1 MSAKMKVLIAYDGVN
16 PVTRMT
22 KDLQR
27 AGLPKSVEAIVLT
40 AVDAFMPPEVGY
52 SELSMPESSVT
63 YIETMRKTATERI
76 KKELKQAQKTAKQA
90 AEQIQAIF
98 PHWTIESEGVVDS
111 PAWAI
116 VKKAGEWKAD
126 LVVVGS
132 HSQPKAAKFFLGSV
146 AQKVVTEAACPV
158 RMIRGEPEETDSPVR
173 IVIGVDGSPD
183 SELTVN
189 AVAERLWKKGSTAHL
204 VTVVDTRMS
213 TALAAPDSA
222 AGKWIKKQDRME
234 QDWIRRMSAAFEKKL
249 KADGLVVSTLVKG
262 GDPKRLLVE
271 EAEKWG
277 ADCIFVGARGLN
289 MIERFFIGSVSA
301 AVAARAHCSVE
312 VVRPMS
318 KAEQMKRRKE
328 RK

>member
-1 MSAKMKVLIAYDGVN
+1 MNAKMKVLIAYDGVN
-16 PVTRMT
+16 PVTRMI

-27 AGLPKSVEAIVLT
+27 AGLPENVEAMVLT

-52 SELSMPESSVT
+52 SELSIPESSVT
-63 YIETMRKTATERI
+63 YIETMRKTASDRI

-90 AEQIQAIF
+90 AGQIKAVF
-98 PHWTIESEGVVDS
+98 PHWTVEPEGVVDS
-111 PAWAI
+111 PAWAV
-116 VKKAGEWKAD
+116 VKKAGEWKAH

-132 HSQPKAAKFFLGSV
+132 HNQRKISKFFLGSV
-146 AQKVVTEAACPV
+146 AQKVVTETTCPV
-158 RMIRGEPEETDSPVR
+158 RIVRGEPEETDSPVR
-173 IVIGVDGSPD
+173 IVLGVDGSPD
-183 SELTVN
+183 SELAVN
-189 AVAERLWKKGSTAHL
+189 AVAERLWKKGSAAHL

-213 TALAAPDSA
+213 TAVAAPDSA

-234 QDWIRRMSAAFEKKL
+234 QDWIRRMSESFEKKL

-318 KAEQMKRRKE
+318 KAEQTNRRKE
-328 RK
+328 KR

>member
-1 MSAKMKVLIAYDGVN
+1 MSAKMKVLIAYDGLN
-16 PVTRMT
+16 PVTRIA

-27 AGLPKSVEAIVLT
+27 AGLPKNVEAIVLT

-52 SELSMPESSVT
+52 SELSIPESSVT
-63 YIETMRKTATERI
+63 YIETMRKAAAERI
-76 KKELKQAQKTAKQA
+76 RKELKQAQKTAKQA
-90 AEQIQAIF
+90 AEKIQAVF
-98 PHWTIESEGVVDS
+98 PHWAIKTEGCVDS

-132 HSQPKAAKFFLGSV
+132 HNQTKVTKFFLGSV

-158 RMIRGEPEETDSPVR
+158 RIVRSEPEETDSPVR

-183 SELTVN
+183 SELAVN
-189 AVAERLWKKGSTAHL
+189 SVAERLWKKGSAAHL
-204 VTVVDTRMS
+204 ITVVDTRMS
-213 TALAAPDSA
+213 TAVVAPNSP

-234 QDWIRRMSAAFEKKL
+234 QDWIRRMSETFEKKL
-249 KADGLVVSTLVKG
+249 KAAGLVVSTLVKG
-262 GDPKRLLVE
+262 GDPKRLIVE

-289 MIERFFIGSVSA
+289 MIERFFIGSVSG
-301 AVAARAHCSVE
+301 AVVARAHCSVE
-312 VVRPMS
+312 VVRPMA
-318 KAEQMKRRKE
+318 KVNEVKRK
-328 RK
+328 

>member
-1 MSAKMKVLIAYDGVN
+1 MSAKIKVLIAYDGLN
-16 PVTRMT
+16 PVTRIT
-22 KDLQR
+22 KELQR
-27 AGLPKSVEAIVLT
+27 AGLPKNVEAIVLT
-40 AVDAFMPPEVGY
+40 VVDAFMPPEVSY
-52 SELSMPESSVT
+52 SEQSIPESSVT
-63 YIETMRKTATERI
+63 YIETMRKTASDRI

-90 AEQIQAIF
+90 AGQIKAVF
-98 PHWTIESEGVVDS
+98 PHWTVEPEGVVDS
-111 PAWAI
+111 PAWGI

-132 HSQPKAAKFFLGSV
+132 HNQPKIAKFFLGSV

-158 RMIRGEPEETDSPVR
+158 RIVRGEPEETDSPVR

-183 SELTVN
+183 SELAVN
-189 AVAERLWKKGSTAHL
+189 AVAKRLWKKGSAVHL
-204 VTVVDTRMS
+204 ITVVDTRMS
-213 TALAAPDSA
+213 TAVAAPNSA

-234 QDWIRRMSAAFEKKL
+234 QDWIRRMSETYEKKL

-271 EAEKWG
+271 EAERWG

-289 MIERFFIGSVSA
+289 MIERFFLGSVSA
-301 AVAARAHCSVE
+301 AIAARAHCSVE

-318 KAEQMKRRKE
+318 KAEQMKRKKE